1 MAVKKEKKEKVSL
14 KGSLK
19 DRILGLT
26 SLEKAAVLSEST
38 LFDDSEF
45 IKTDIPLINLALSG
59 KVDGGLYPGVHIIAG
74 PSRHFKT
81 SFALVEARAFQ
92 EQKKDGTIIFYDN
105 EFGTTKGYIES
116 CGLDSTRV
124 VHLPFKNVEE
134 LKFDLV
140 KQLENLLDE
149 DEGNVFILV
158 DSLGSAASKKEV
170 NDAAEGNSS
179 ADMTRAKEVKSLMRI
194 ILPYIRIKR
203 IYSTIIAHTYKTME
217 FISKEVLGSGQGP
230 MLAANNVWFI
240 SRRQGE
246 KDEDGNL
253 EGYDFTI
260 KAEKSRFVKEG
271 KKFPIQVTWENGIE
285 QYSGLAELASEMGII
300 DKVKE
305 GKSPAYKFEN
315 LTVLADKIG
324 SHKEFWTKVFAETE
338 FSKNLTEYFAIPSKK
353 VEE

>member
-1 MAVKKEKKEKVSL
+1 MAKEKKERVIV

-19 DRILGLT
+19 DRVLQLT
-26 SLEKAAVLSEST
+26 SLEKSAVLSEST
-38 LFDDSEF
+38 LFDDSEY
-45 IKTDIPLINLALSG
+45 IPTDFPLINLALSG

-81 SFALVEARAFQ
+81 SFALVEAQAFLKH
-92 EQKKDGTIIFYDN
+92 KKDGLILFYDN
-105 EFGTTKGYIES
+105 EFGTTTSYFDSYGI
-116 CGLDSTRV
+116 DSTRV
-124 VHLPFKNVEE
+124 VHLPFKHVEE

-140 KQLENLLDE
+140 KQLENLTEE

-158 DSLGSAASKKEV
+158 DSLGSAASKKET
-170 NDAAEGNSS
+170 NDAIDGNSS
-179 ADMTRAKEVKSLMRI
+179 ADMTRAKEIKSLMRI

-203 IYSTIIAHTYKTME
+203 LYSTIIAHTYKTME

-271 KKFPIQVTWENGIE
+271 KKFPVEVSWENGIE
-285 QYSGLAELASEMGII
+285 KYSGLAELASEFGVI

-305 GKSPAYKFEN
+305 GKKPAYEYNK
-315 LTVLADKIG
+315 LKVLADDIG
-324 SHKEFWTKVFAETE
+324 SHDEFWKVVFKETE
-338 FSKNLTEYFAIPSKK
+338 FSTMLKDFYGIPSKSK
-353 VEE
+353 ED